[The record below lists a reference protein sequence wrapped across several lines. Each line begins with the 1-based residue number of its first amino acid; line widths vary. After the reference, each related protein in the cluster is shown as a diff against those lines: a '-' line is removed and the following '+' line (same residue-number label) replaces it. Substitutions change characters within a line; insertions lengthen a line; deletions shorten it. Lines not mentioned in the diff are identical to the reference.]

1 MRTVSLAELPEEC
14 RNSVLITAKNRKQHY
29 RFFHNAIE
37 HSLRRCHEIH
47 NEQMRAA
54 DEIKKQKEKEGFST
68 GFKLFFTTM
77 LSILNDYETLQH
89 KRWTE
94 QRQHLQNAI
103 TQTLHDP
110 IIVEYL
116 VTQLNAHCRHSD
128 TMTLI
133 LPEGV
138 AVPDISPQ
146 SLHLTCL
153 TTHENHI
160 TLQCGSHALRFPAET
175 LFQQWMAQA
184 DNETQ
189 TFTQQLNALT
199 PAMLQEIIE
208 TLQQAI
214 SPLIPLRIKIDDI
227 SHTD

>member
-1 MRTVSLAELPEEC
+1 MRTISLAELPEEC
-14 RNSVLITAKNRKQHY
+14 RSSVLITAKNRKQQY
-29 RFFHNAIE
+29 RSQNAIE
-37 HSLRRCHEIH
+37 HTLRRCHEIQD
-47 NEQMRAA
+47 ELKREA

-89 KRWTE
+89 ERWTE
-94 QRQHLQNAI
+94 QRHHLQKAL
-103 TQTLHDP
+103 TETLHDP
-110 IIVEYL
+110 IIVEYI
-116 VTQLNAHCRHSD
+116 VTQLNGHCRHSD

-138 AVPDISPQ
+138 AVPDLSP
-146 SLHLTCL
+146 HLTCL

-160 TLQCGSHALRFPAET
+160 TLQCGSHALRFPTET
-175 LFQQWMAQA
+175 LCQQWMTQA

-189 TFTQQLNALT
+189 TFTRQLNALT
-199 PAMLQEIIE
+199 PATLQEIIE

-214 SPLIPLRIKIDDI
+214 STTTYTAKDEN
-227 SHTD
+227 